1 MASVNITGTSFAD
14 LEAALKKV
22 QTRSNSVHK
31 RIDKIFN
38 TDYTNAK
45 VFSGLDRLSGKLAI
59 LSIRARSLATDLK
72 SAASVL
78 SRYGGGSGGLGGGRS
93 GRSKGPMDYLDDLAM
108 RSYRNQNLSKTLLGF
123 QSGSTFAGSG
133 NPFFVSKFG
142 NPGQMPLVSRFRVFQ
157 RPFPGSERNPFALG
171 DAGNIANNLIY
182 STGKSLETVFKGIVS
197 AGTDSVRVLG
207 AFGQVGLAGFASIA
221 KSIPLVG
228 KFLEKTIVAFAQ
240 VLEFG
245 TRAFTGFIDKLGGA
259 IGGFINLTTNIG
271 LGLSGLAYRAIQAA
285 STLTEL
291 KNAAAIYVG
300 QGSQRLVGT
309 AMDYQARFGLS
320 ATDSLRIMT
329 RVAGQVRQTTG
340 VGGEAAAQ
348 DAVRIFQSVSE
359 AGSVLN
365 MSIDDIGK
373 TIQSALA
380 GRYTPLRR
388 IGVAVSAPYLDM
400 IAQQQGFTQTAK
412 TPFEARTKALI
423 QEITRQTAPFM
434 GDLAATQ
441 YEFANQQRKILGLFE
456 SIFVQAG
463 RILEPFAKIIL
474 ITSNEALT
482 MLNDKLRAAADAFS
496 NINPEFFSKFGAV
509 VARAGDYAIMFAKQL
524 YDARE
529 AIGDRLAGLFE
540 TVAFAARD
548 LIVYSLRMVSVV
560 AGLIESFHS
569 LTPTIKDLTLSIA
582 GFAEFVSRQ
591 VGTQTPAQKKADEA
605 YSQDLTTVTNARVR
619 TSNYKKWYNI
629 LDMTTGEQLNALQ
642 NKAKEAQARIDQVN
656 NGMPRSFVYGTQQ
669 GPLFGTSTFE
679 KLQSLSDALQN
690 VNSVPDLQKL
700 FTDIFGTAPAVL
712 SNPASKLAVPE
723 RNPLFIPPGEFEKQT
738 GSLAKYFNP
747 AAFRDEVQTRQLD
760 AMQQTAENTGRIA
773 DILESGSFRQGA
785 GPLLTPSLT
794 TP

>member
-271 LGLSGLAYRAIQAA
+271 LGLSGLAYRAVQAA

-509 VARAGDYAIMFAKQL
+509 VARAGDYAIMFGKQL

-529 AIGDRLAGLFE
+529 AIGNRLAALFE
-540 TVAFAARD
+540 TVLFSARD
-548 LIVYSLRMVSVV
+548 LTVFSLRMVSVV

-569 LTPTIKDLTLSIA
+569 LIPSIKDLTLSIA

-591 VGTQTPAQKKADEA
+591 IPASLGGQTPAQKAANQAYDRDRQTVEVSKFLKDLAMAGKLTAPQYGQEMKKA
-605 YSQDLTTVTNARVR
+605 R
-619 TSNYKKWYNI
+619 
-629 LDMTTGEQLNALQ
+629 
-642 NKAKEAQARIDQVN
+642 EAQARIDQVN
-656 NGMPRSFVYGTQQ
+656 NGTPRSFVYGTQR
-669 GPLFGTSTFE
+669 GPLFGTGTFE

-712 SNPASKLAVPE
+712 SNPVSKLAVPE

-785 GPLLTPSLT
+785 GPLLAPSLT